1 MRWILLILCGLIS
14 AYAQA
19 SQLNNLLPPVRLA
32 VVNSFGSNLSV
43 RYFNGTVN
51 AIAKAVAPRR
61 LVVQF
66 YDQEVFLEAAQNKG
80 FDLAIASSGLTALM
94 TDASGA
100 AALLTII
107 NSRTPDPNHANAG
120 VIVVRS
126 DRDDINCLTD
136 LKGKT
141 VAVSSTKAF
150 AGFLAVMGEI
160 QAEGLNPN
168 RLFKSVTAT
177 HKPMT
182 ELVKQVVNKEVDVA
196 FIASCLLENMEA
208 DGVIPKGCLK
218 VINEKKDENFYC
230 KHSTRLYPGW
240 ILSAQP
246 TLDSKT
252 LRNIMEALL
261 QLPPGKEEGSY
272 WTVAT
277 DYDQMN
283 LLLQRM
289 EVRYLED
296 RTIGWMLNYY
306 RWYFIV
312 GCGALLLIIL
322 NWAYLAF
329 AVRRK
334 TEQLRKKVEENREYE
349 RENRKITERIEAL
362 EKAKSIGIISAMVA
376 HELKQPLGA
385 INNYSEAILRQ
396 LKRGKKPAEEIL
408 TEALSEIKSE
418 SQRASEI
425 VEFVRNIGRKE
436 PRQRKRFNL
445 ESAVEHTIELMK
457 RLGRLNSKCTLTGA
471 ENLFVYADPL
481 NVDLV
486 LMNLLKNAEE
496 AVRNQQNAEIKVE
509 IKNAGADA
517 LVIIEDNG
525 PDMTDDQFAS
535 LRNLGQSSKKD
546 GLGLGL
552 AIVRELLEANG
563 GSLKLVRIPSGGLRC
578 IASLPIALR
587 IKMGLD
593 KLQEKAVV
601 RIIDD
606 DDSMRKSWRFLIEGE
621 GWTTKCYSSALR
633 FLEEDDRNELGCVVL
648 DVRMPDMSGIELQRV
663 MMLQKNG
670 LPIIFV
676 SGHGDIDM
684 AVQALK
690 DGATDFLP
698 KPVSADRLL
707 TAIERAVS
715 KDVERRQQNQ
725 LTDEYRHVFDT
736 LTAREKM
743 VAKKVARGLL
753 NKQIADELQISEKT
767 VQVHR
772 GAVCRKL
779 GVKSAVGVASILSIL
794 HEEDSSSEDIR

>member
-1 MRWILLILCGLIS
+1 MRWLLLILCGLIS
-14 AYAQA
+14 AYGQA
-19 SQLNNLLPPVRLA
+19 SELKSLLPPVRLA

-43 RYFNGTVN
+43 RYFNDTIN
-51 AIAKAVAPRR
+51 AIARAVAPRR

-66 YDQEVFLEAAQNKG
+66 YDQEVFLQAAQVKG

-94 TDASGA
+94 TDASSA
-100 AALLTII
+100 SALLTVI
-107 NSRTPDPNHANAG
+107 NSRTPDPNQANGG

-126 DRDDINCLTD
+126 DREDINCLAD

-160 QAEGLNPN
+160 QSEGLNPN

-177 HKPMT
+177 HKPS
-182 ELVKQVVNKEVDVA
+182 NKLS
-196 FIASCLLENMEA
+196 IKKSMSLCLLENMEA

-218 VINEKKDENFYC
+218 VVNEKKDENFYC

-246 TLDSKT
+246 TLESKT
-252 LRNIMEALL
+252 LRKIMEALL

-283 LLLQRM
+283 LLLERM

-296 RTIGWMLNYY
+296 RTIGWILRYY
-306 RWYFIV
+306 RWYFII
-312 GCGALLLIIL
+312 GCGLLLLFIL

-334 TEQLRKKVEENREYE
+334 TAQLHRKIEENREYE

-362 EKAKSIGIISAMVA
+362 EKAKSIGIMSAMVA

-408 TEALSEIKSE
+408 TEAFSEIKSE
-418 SQRASEI
+418 SQRASDI

-436 PRQRKRFNL
+436 PRERKCFDL
-445 ESAVEHTIELMK
+445 EAAVSRTIRLMK
-457 RLGRLNSKCTLTGA
+457 RLGRLNSKCTLSGA
-471 ENLFVYADPL
+471 KNVLVFADPL

-496 AVRNQQNAEIKVE
+496 AVRNQSNAEIKVE

-517 LVIIEDNG
+517 LVIIDDNG
-525 PDMTDDQFAS
+525 PKMSDEQFAS

-552 AIVRELLEANG
+552 AIVREHLEANG
-563 GSLKLVRIPSGGLRC
+563 GSLKLVRIPAGGLRC
-578 IASLPIALR
+578 IASLPIAL
-587 IKMGLD
+587 
-593 KLQEKAVV
+593 
-601 RIIDD
+601 
-606 DDSMRKSWRFLIEGE
+606 
-621 GWTTKCYSSALR
+621 
-633 FLEEDDRNELGCVVL
+633 ED
-648 DVRMPDMSGIELQRV
+648 
-663 MMLQKNG
+663 KNG
-670 LPIIFV
+670 P
-676 SGHGDIDM
+676 G
-684 AVQALK
+684 
-690 DGATDFLP
+690 
-698 KPVSADRLL
+698 
-707 TAIERAVS
+707 
-715 KDVERRQQNQ
+715 
-725 LTDEYRHVFDT
+725 
-736 LTAREKM
+736 
-743 VAKKVARGLL
+743 
-753 NKQIADELQISEKT
+753 
-767 VQVHR
+767 
-772 GAVCRKL
+772 
-779 GVKSAVGVASILSIL
+779 
-794 HEEDSSSEDIR
+794 

>member
-1 MRWILLILCGLIS
+1 MCGLIS

-66 YDQEVFLEAAQNKG
+66 YDQEVFLEAAQNKE

-126 DRDDINCLTD
+126 DRDDINCLAD

-322 NWAYLAF
+322 YWAYLAF

-334 TEQLRKKVEENREYE
+334 SEQLRKKVEENREYE

-385 INNYSEAILRQ
+385 INNDSEAILRQ
-396 LKRGKKPAEEIL
+396 LKRGKKPSEEIL

-578 IASLPIALR
+578 IASLPIAL
-587 IKMGLD
+587 
-593 KLQEKAVV
+593 
-601 RIIDD
+601 
-606 DDSMRKSWRFLIEGE
+606 
-621 GWTTKCYSSALR
+621 
-633 FLEEDDRNELGCVVL
+633 ED
-648 DVRMPDMSGIELQRV
+648 
-663 MMLQKNG
+663 
-670 LPIIFV
+670 
-676 SGHGDIDM
+676 
-684 AVQALK
+684 K
-690 DGATDFLP
+690 DGP
-698 KPVSADRLL
+698 
-707 TAIERAVS
+707 
-715 KDVERRQQNQ
+715 
-725 LTDEYRHVFDT
+725 
-736 LTAREKM
+736 
-743 VAKKVARGLL
+743 G
-753 NKQIADELQISEKT
+753 
-767 VQVHR
+767 
-772 GAVCRKL
+772 
-779 GVKSAVGVASILSIL
+779 
-794 HEEDSSSEDIR
+794 

>member
-66 YDQEVFLEAAQNKG
+66 YDQEVFLEAAQNKE

-126 DRDDINCLTD
+126 DRDDINCLAD

-312 GCGALLLIIL
+312 GCGASLIG
-322 NWAYLAF
+322 AYLAF

-457 RLGRLNSKCTLTGA
+457 RLGSLNSKCTLTGA

-578 IASLPIALR
+578 IASLPIAL
-587 IKMGLD
+587 
-593 KLQEKAVV
+593 
-601 RIIDD
+601 
-606 DDSMRKSWRFLIEGE
+606 
-621 GWTTKCYSSALR
+621 
-633 FLEEDDRNELGCVVL
+633 ED
-648 DVRMPDMSGIELQRV
+648 
-663 MMLQKNG
+663 
-670 LPIIFV
+670 
-676 SGHGDIDM
+676 
-684 AVQALK
+684 K
-690 DGATDFLP
+690 DGP
-698 KPVSADRLL
+698 
-707 TAIERAVS
+707 
-715 KDVERRQQNQ
+715 
-725 LTDEYRHVFDT
+725 
-736 LTAREKM
+736 
-743 VAKKVARGLL
+743 G
-753 NKQIADELQISEKT
+753 
-767 VQVHR
+767 
-772 GAVCRKL
+772 
-779 GVKSAVGVASILSIL
+779 
-794 HEEDSSSEDIR
+794 

>member
-1 MRWILLILCGLIS
+1 
-14 AYAQA
+14 
-19 SQLNNLLPPVRLA
+19 
-32 VVNSFGSNLSV
+32 
-43 RYFNGTVN
+43 
-51 AIAKAVAPRR
+51 
-61 LVVQF
+61 
-66 YDQEVFLEAAQNKG
+66 
-80 FDLAIASSGLTALM
+80 
-94 TDASGA
+94 
-100 AALLTII
+100 
-107 NSRTPDPNHANAG
+107 
-120 VIVVRS
+120 
-126 DRDDINCLTD
+126 
-136 LKGKT
+136 
-141 VAVSSTKAF
+141 
-150 AGFLAVMGEI
+150 MGEI

-296 RTIGWMLNYY
+296 RTIGWMRNYY

-578 IASLPIALR
+578 IASLPIAL
-587 IKMGLD
+587 
-593 KLQEKAVV
+593 
-601 RIIDD
+601 
-606 DDSMRKSWRFLIEGE
+606 
-621 GWTTKCYSSALR
+621 
-633 FLEEDDRNELGCVVL
+633 ED
-648 DVRMPDMSGIELQRV
+648 
-663 MMLQKNG
+663 
-670 LPIIFV
+670 
-676 SGHGDIDM
+676 
-684 AVQALK
+684 K
-690 DGATDFLP
+690 DGP
-698 KPVSADRLL
+698 
-707 TAIERAVS
+707 
-715 KDVERRQQNQ
+715 
-725 LTDEYRHVFDT
+725 
-736 LTAREKM
+736 
-743 VAKKVARGLL
+743 G
-753 NKQIADELQISEKT
+753 
-767 VQVHR
+767 
-772 GAVCRKL
+772 
-779 GVKSAVGVASILSIL
+779 
-794 HEEDSSSEDIR
+794 

>member
-1 MRWILLILCGLIS
+1 MRWLLLILCGLIS
-14 AYAQA
+14 AYGQA
-19 SQLNNLLPPVRLA
+19 SELKSLLPPVRLA
-32 VVNSFGSNLSV
+32 VVNSFDSNLSV
-43 RYFNGTVN
+43 RYFNDTVN
-51 AIAKAVAPRR
+51 AIARAVAPRR

-66 YDQEVFLEAAQNKG
+66 YDQEVFLQAAQVKG

-94 TDASGA
+94 TDASSA
-100 AALLTII
+100 SALLTVI
-107 NSRTPDPNHANAG
+107 NSRTPDPNQANGG

-126 DRDDINCLTD
+126 DRDDINCLAD

-160 QAEGLNPN
+160 QSEGLNPN

-182 ELVKQVVNKEVDVA
+182 ELVKQVVN
-196 FIASCLLENMEA
+196 
-208 DGVIPKGCLK
+208 
-218 VINEKKDENFYC
+218 EKKDENFYC

-246 TLDSKT
+246 TLESKT
-252 LRNIMEALL
+252 LRKIMEALL

-408 TEALSEIKSE
+408 TEAFSEIKSE
-418 SQRASEI
+418 SQRASDI

-436 PRQRKRFNL
+436 PRERKCFDL
-445 ESAVEHTIELMK
+445 EAAVSRTIRLMK
-457 RLGRLNSKCTLTGA
+457 RLGRLNSKCTLSGA
-471 ENLFVYADPL
+471 KNVLVFADPL

-496 AVRNQQNAEIKVE
+496 AVRNQSNAEIKVE

-517 LVIIEDNG
+517 LVIIDDNG
-525 PDMTDDQFAS
+525 PKMSDEQFAS

-563 GSLKLVRIPSGGLRC
+563 GSLKLVRIPAGGLRC
-578 IASLPIALR
+578 IASLPIAL
-587 IKMGLD
+587 
-593 KLQEKAVV
+593 
-601 RIIDD
+601 
-606 DDSMRKSWRFLIEGE
+606 
-621 GWTTKCYSSALR
+621 
-633 FLEEDDRNELGCVVL
+633 ED
-648 DVRMPDMSGIELQRV
+648 
-663 MMLQKNG
+663 KNG
-670 LPIIFV
+670 P
-676 SGHGDIDM
+676 G
-684 AVQALK
+684 
-690 DGATDFLP
+690 
-698 KPVSADRLL
+698 
-707 TAIERAVS
+707 
-715 KDVERRQQNQ
+715 
-725 LTDEYRHVFDT
+725 
-736 LTAREKM
+736 
-743 VAKKVARGLL
+743 
-753 NKQIADELQISEKT
+753 
-767 VQVHR
+767 
-772 GAVCRKL
+772 
-779 GVKSAVGVASILSIL
+779 
-794 HEEDSSSEDIR
+794 

>member
-1 MRWILLILCGLIS
+1 MCGLIS

-66 YDQEVFLEAAQNKG
+66 YDQEVFLEAAQNKE

-126 DRDDINCLTD
+126 DRDDINCLAD

-272 WTVAT
+272 WTVALLQLPPGKEEGSYWTVAT

-283 LLLQRM
+283 LLLPRM

-578 IASLPIALR
+578 IASLPIAL
-587 IKMGLD
+587 
-593 KLQEKAVV
+593 
-601 RIIDD
+601 
-606 DDSMRKSWRFLIEGE
+606 
-621 GWTTKCYSSALR
+621 
-633 FLEEDDRNELGCVVL
+633 ED
-648 DVRMPDMSGIELQRV
+648 
-663 MMLQKNG
+663 
-670 LPIIFV
+670 
-676 SGHGDIDM
+676 
-684 AVQALK
+684 K
-690 DGATDFLP
+690 DGP
-698 KPVSADRLL
+698 
-707 TAIERAVS
+707 
-715 KDVERRQQNQ
+715 
-725 LTDEYRHVFDT
+725 
-736 LTAREKM
+736 
-743 VAKKVARGLL
+743 G
-753 NKQIADELQISEKT
+753 
-767 VQVHR
+767 
-772 GAVCRKL
+772 
-779 GVKSAVGVASILSIL
+779 
-794 HEEDSSSEDIR
+794 

>member
-1 MRWILLILCGLIS
+1 MCGLIS

-107 NSRTPDPNHANAG
+107 NSRTPVSSLFEATEMTSIAW
-120 VIVVRS
+120 
-126 DRDDINCLTD
+126 LT
-136 LKGKT
+136 T

-246 TLDSKT
+246 TLNSKT
-252 LRNIMEALL
+252 LRKIMEALL

-471 ENLFVYADPL
+471 GNLFVYADPL

-578 IASLPIALR
+578 IASLPIAL
-587 IKMGLD
+587 
-593 KLQEKAVV
+593 
-601 RIIDD
+601 
-606 DDSMRKSWRFLIEGE
+606 
-621 GWTTKCYSSALR
+621 
-633 FLEEDDRNELGCVVL
+633 ED
-648 DVRMPDMSGIELQRV
+648 
-663 MMLQKNG
+663 
-670 LPIIFV
+670 
-676 SGHGDIDM
+676 
-684 AVQALK
+684 K
-690 DGATDFLP
+690 DGP
-698 KPVSADRLL
+698 
-707 TAIERAVS
+707 
-715 KDVERRQQNQ
+715 
-725 LTDEYRHVFDT
+725 
-736 LTAREKM
+736 
-743 VAKKVARGLL
+743 G
-753 NKQIADELQISEKT
+753 
-767 VQVHR
+767 
-772 GAVCRKL
+772 
-779 GVKSAVGVASILSIL
+779 
-794 HEEDSSSEDIR
+794 

>member
-1 MRWILLILCGLIS
+1 MNFWAEILNQFKMRWILLILCGLIS

-66 YDQEVFLEAAQNKG
+66 YDQEVFLEAAQNKE

-126 DRDDINCLTD
+126 DRDDINCLAD

-168 RLFKSVTAT
+168 RLFKSETAT

-312 GCGALLLIIL
+312 GCGALLLSIL

-578 IASLPIALR
+578 IASLPIAL
-587 IKMGLD
+587 
-593 KLQEKAVV
+593 
-601 RIIDD
+601 
-606 DDSMRKSWRFLIEGE
+606 
-621 GWTTKCYSSALR
+621 
-633 FLEEDDRNELGCVVL
+633 ED
-648 DVRMPDMSGIELQRV
+648 
-663 MMLQKNG
+663 
-670 LPIIFV
+670 
-676 SGHGDIDM
+676 
-684 AVQALK
+684 K
-690 DGATDFLP
+690 DGP
-698 KPVSADRLL
+698 
-707 TAIERAVS
+707 
-715 KDVERRQQNQ
+715 
-725 LTDEYRHVFDT
+725 
-736 LTAREKM
+736 
-743 VAKKVARGLL
+743 G
-753 NKQIADELQISEKT
+753 
-767 VQVHR
+767 
-772 GAVCRKL
+772 
-779 GVKSAVGVASILSIL
+779 
-794 HEEDSSSEDIR
+794 

>member
-1 MRWILLILCGLIS
+1 MCGLIS

-66 YDQEVFLEAAQNKG
+66 YDQEVFLEAAQNKE

-107 NSRTPDPNHANAG
+107 NSRTPVSSLFEATEM
-120 VIVVRS
+120 
-126 DRDDINCLTD
+126 TD

-471 ENLFVYADPL
+471 ENLFVYVDPL

-578 IASLPIALR
+578 IASLPIAL
-587 IKMGLD
+587 
-593 KLQEKAVV
+593 
-601 RIIDD
+601 
-606 DDSMRKSWRFLIEGE
+606 
-621 GWTTKCYSSALR
+621 
-633 FLEEDDRNELGCVVL
+633 ED
-648 DVRMPDMSGIELQRV
+648 
-663 MMLQKNG
+663 
-670 LPIIFV
+670 
-676 SGHGDIDM
+676 
-684 AVQALK
+684 K
-690 DGATDFLP
+690 DGP
-698 KPVSADRLL
+698 
-707 TAIERAVS
+707 
-715 KDVERRQQNQ
+715 
-725 LTDEYRHVFDT
+725 
-736 LTAREKM
+736 
-743 VAKKVARGLL
+743 G
-753 NKQIADELQISEKT
+753 
-767 VQVHR
+767 
-772 GAVCRKL
+772 
-779 GVKSAVGVASILSIL
+779 
-794 HEEDSSSEDIR
+794 

>member
-1 MRWILLILCGLIS
+1 MCGLIS

-66 YDQEVFLEAAQNKG
+66 YDQEVFLEAAQNKE

-126 DRDDINCLTD
+126 DRDDINCLAD

-322 NWAYLAF
+322 NWAYLAI

-578 IASLPIALR
+578 IASLPIAL
-587 IKMGLD
+587 
-593 KLQEKAVV
+593 
-601 RIIDD
+601 
-606 DDSMRKSWRFLIEGE
+606 
-621 GWTTKCYSSALR
+621 
-633 FLEEDDRNELGCVVL
+633 ED
-648 DVRMPDMSGIELQRV
+648 
-663 MMLQKNG
+663 
-670 LPIIFV
+670 
-676 SGHGDIDM
+676 
-684 AVQALK
+684 K
-690 DGATDFLP
+690 DGP
-698 KPVSADRLL
+698 
-707 TAIERAVS
+707 
-715 KDVERRQQNQ
+715 
-725 LTDEYRHVFDT
+725 
-736 LTAREKM
+736 
-743 VAKKVARGLL
+743 G
-753 NKQIADELQISEKT
+753 
-767 VQVHR
+767 
-772 GAVCRKL
+772 
-779 GVKSAVGVASILSIL
+779 
-794 HEEDSSSEDIR
+794 

>member
-1 MRWILLILCGLIS
+1 MCGLIS

-126 DRDDINCLTD
+126 DRDDINCLAD

-322 NWAYLAF
+322 SWAYLAF

-578 IASLPIALR
+578 IASLPIALE
-587 IKMGLD
+587 D
-593 KLQEKAVV
+593 K
-601 RIIDD
+601 
-606 DDSMRKSWRFLIEGE
+606 
-621 GWTTKCYSSALR
+621 
-633 FLEEDDRNELGCVVL
+633 
-648 DVRMPDMSGIELQRV
+648 
-663 MMLQKNG
+663 
-670 LPIIFV
+670 
-676 SGHGDIDM
+676 
-684 AVQALK
+684 
-690 DGATDFLP
+690 
-698 KPVSADRLL
+698 
-707 TAIERAVS
+707 
-715 KDVERRQQNQ
+715 
-725 LTDEYRHVFDT
+725 
-736 LTAREKM
+736 
-743 VAKKVARGLL
+743 
-753 NKQIADELQISEKT
+753 
-767 VQVHR
+767 
-772 GAVCRKL
+772 
-779 GVKSAVGVASILSIL
+779 VGPG
-794 HEEDSSSEDIR
+794 

>member
-1 MRWILLILCGLIS
+1 MCGLIS

-51 AIAKAVAPRR
+51 AIAKAVAP
-61 LVVQF
+61 
-66 YDQEVFLEAAQNKG
+66 
-80 FDLAIASSGLTALM
+80 SGLTALM

-126 DRDDINCLTD
+126 DRDDINCLAD

-312 GCGALLLIIL
+312 GCGALLLIIF

-578 IASLPIALR
+578 IASLPIAL
-587 IKMGLD
+587 
-593 KLQEKAVV
+593 
-601 RIIDD
+601 
-606 DDSMRKSWRFLIEGE
+606 
-621 GWTTKCYSSALR
+621 
-633 FLEEDDRNELGCVVL
+633 ED
-648 DVRMPDMSGIELQRV
+648 
-663 MMLQKNG
+663 
-670 LPIIFV
+670 
-676 SGHGDIDM
+676 
-684 AVQALK
+684 K
-690 DGATDFLP
+690 DGP
-698 KPVSADRLL
+698 
-707 TAIERAVS
+707 
-715 KDVERRQQNQ
+715 
-725 LTDEYRHVFDT
+725 
-736 LTAREKM
+736 
-743 VAKKVARGLL
+743 G
-753 NKQIADELQISEKT
+753 
-767 VQVHR
+767 
-772 GAVCRKL
+772 
-779 GVKSAVGVASILSIL
+779 
-794 HEEDSSSEDIR
+794 